1 MLILTYGEIIES
13 GTSVFTSVAY
23 FDKGKLVLSFK
34 GVIRVDNPGKQLLP
48 FIIELA
54 QKLRNKEIDSC
65 ELDFSELTYCNSN
78 GFYSLMDIAE
88 TIYKNTQSPVTV
100 KRLKNDDW
108 QQQILPILLNLD
120 EKRIA
125 ERTIVVDLD

>member
-23 FDKGKLVLSFK
+23 FDNGKLVLSLK

-48 FIIELA
+48 FIIELG
-54 QKLRNKEIDSC
+54 QKLNNTIISSC

-78 GFYSLMDIAE
+78 GFYSLMDIVE
-88 TIYKNTQSPVTV
+88 IIYRSTLCPVTV
-100 KRLKNDDW
+100 KRLKKDDW

-120 EKRIA
+120 DISIA
-125 ERTIVVDLD
+125 GRTTVTDL

>member
-23 FDKGKLVLSFK
+23 FDQGKLILSFK

-48 FIIELA
+48 FIIELG
-54 QKLRNKEIDSC
+54 QKLRNTIITSC

-78 GFYSLMDIAE
+78 GFYSLMDIVE
-88 TIYKNTQSPVTV
+88 IIYRSTNSPVII
-100 KRLKNDDW
+100 KRLKKDDW
-108 QQQILPILLNLD
+108 QQQILPILL
-120 EKRIA
+120 
-125 ERTIVVDLD
+125 DLDDIDIACRTEVMDV